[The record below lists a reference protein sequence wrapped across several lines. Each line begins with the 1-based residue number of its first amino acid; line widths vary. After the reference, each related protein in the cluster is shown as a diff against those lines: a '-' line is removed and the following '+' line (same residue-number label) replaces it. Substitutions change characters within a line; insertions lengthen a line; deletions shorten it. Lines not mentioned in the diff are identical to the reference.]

1 VFLAYIAVAALL
13 WQAPES
19 SSSVSLKD
27 NEIWLQTPSGE
38 RQLTHDGVP
47 KRLPTLSPAGDGL
60 IYVVD
65 HLFANHAPEEE
76 IVILDRDGSVHKRIT
91 PQGVWRE
98 FDRLDW
104 LDDHRIG
111 ALECGHMLCQYLVMD
126 PGSGKTTEIIGGGF
140 LFTWSHDRQFVAIWD
155 ARWCDGSQGEP
166 CYEHDSVTI
175 NRDEVYPL
183 EKTNDQFDDPH
194 SHDIGLGAA
203 TFVWSPDDKWVAFT
217 DLIGPQDDWY
227 VVIVSPNGKM
237 LRDTVPIDPDYK
249 ATLEWLDDTHLDLHA
264 GKRVFH
270 FALADAQFSEVRG
283 ASTELKHP

>member
-1 VFLAYIAVAALL
+1 MVSGRLSAGSDGEINVFLAYIAVAALL

-19 SSSVSLKD
+19 SSSVSLED

-111 ALECGHMLCQYLVMD
+111 ALECGHML
-126 PGSGKTTEIIGGGF
+126 I
-140 LFTWSHDRQFVAIWD
+140 
-155 ARWCDGSQGEP
+155 
-166 CYEHDSVTI
+166 
-175 NRDEVYPL
+175 
-183 EKTNDQFDDPH
+183 
-194 SHDIGLGAA
+194 
-203 TFVWSPDDKWVAFT
+203 
-217 DLIGPQDDWY
+217 
-227 VVIVSPNGKM
+227 
-237 LRDTVPIDPDYK
+237 
-249 ATLEWLDDTHLDLHA
+249 
-264 GKRVFH
+264 
-270 FALADAQFSEVRG
+270 
-283 ASTELKHP
+283 ASTW